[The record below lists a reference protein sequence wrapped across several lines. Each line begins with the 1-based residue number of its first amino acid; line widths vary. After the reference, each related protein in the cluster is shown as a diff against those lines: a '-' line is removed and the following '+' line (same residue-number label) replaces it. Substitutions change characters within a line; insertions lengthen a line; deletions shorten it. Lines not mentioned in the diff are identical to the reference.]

1 MSNTKLIH
9 LSKSFTM
16 EARLY
21 AIMKTTILGLPNSGK
36 SHTALVLAEELLEN
50 QIPIVAFDPAG
61 VWWSLK
67 TGVNGNK
74 GYPVVVAGGEHA
86 DIPLTPASAKN
97 IMDAAMK
104 ANIPIVFDLSGEET
118 AHKTDWRKI
127 VKDTVNH
134 LYYHNKQYGIRH
146 IFLEEAAEFVPQ
158 RIQDFDVYSVIDKTI
173 RIGRNKGLGITL
185 INQRA
190 AAINKEAYENC
201 NLNILHNQEGRN
213 SLKQIQDWFT
223 VKKEDAGKEI
233 MQSIPNLNP
242 GECWIIGNRMEPVK
256 VQVRPR
262 KTYHPDPYQED
273 DSIPSTAKMANVK
286 GFVEKLVSQLKEVD
300 KIVDTG
306 KAGKVNDLEVKTLK
320 EQLDL
325 ARITITRREE
335 EITRLNEEVK
345 RLGLDR
351 TGLINTMQQAASILT
366 AVNGKH
372 IGTIQSAA
380 VSESYTTK
388 QHTPTPAPE
397 RTREKRSAPAA
408 SGESHQ
414 ASGSGKVKIMKAI
427 HTFYP
432 TPISKQLIGIIAG
445 MSAKGGT
452 FNEYFR
458 QLKREGHIEGD
469 GTYFTLS
476 DKGRS
481 VIAATGN
488 GKPLSTDPDHL
499 INMWIE
505 IEGAGSKKAN
515 MLRCL
520 YDNHQMGWIDRNT
533 FAYGS
538 EMAGSGGTFN
548 EYKRQLKR
556 KGLIQEQN
564 GRFKLADEFFFY
576 SK

>member
-86 DIPLTPASAKN
+86 DIPLTPGSAKN

-273 DSIPSTAKMANVK
+273 DTIPSTAKIANVK
-286 GFVEKLVSQLKEVD
+286 GFVEKLVSQLKDIEKV
-300 KIVDTG
+300 VDTG
-306 KAGKVNDLEVKTLK
+306 KGNKATDQEVKTLK

-325 ARITITRREE
+325 ARNTITRREE
-335 EITRLNEEVK
+335 EITRLNTTIRDFQNVNGEFQS
-345 RLGLDR
+345 R
-351 TGLINTMQQAASILT
+351 INQAAAILNVSPI
-366 AVNGKH
+366 AAPKEIHQSKH
-372 IGTIQSAA
+372 TSQ
-380 VSESYTTK
+380 
-388 QHTPTPAPE
+388 PAPE
-397 RTREKRSAPAA
+397 RTATPIKRSAPAA
-408 SGESHQ
+408 PASGENHI

-432 TPISKQLIGIIAG
+432 TRITKQLIGIVAG

-469 GTYFTLS
+469 GNNFTLTG
-476 DKGRS
+476 KGRS
-481 VIAATGN
+481 TLAATGN
-488 GKPLSTDPDHL
+488 GTALSTDPDHL

-515 MLRCL
+515 MLRAL
-520 YDNHQMGWIDRNT
+520 FNHYDAGWINKDN
-533 FAYGS
+533 FALHS
-538 EMAGSGGTFN
+538 DMAGSGGTFN

-556 KGLIQEQN
+556 KGLIQEN
-564 GRFKLADEFFFY
+564 KGMYKLADEFFNQ
-576 SK
+576 